1 MANNQ
6 TLSRPYAQALF
17 EHSEGW
23 LEDLEKL
30 TAVVREPIVSNL
42 IDSPHLSYQDKVK
55 QILTLLEGE
64 VESKS
69 INFLKVLGG
78 SRRLS
83 LLPEIQKE
91 YKALIEKREGKKTI
105 ALIAPFKLLAEQ
117 QEKLT
122 PVLKKRFGEN
132 LIIETE
138 VDKSLIGGFL
148 AKSGDDV
155 IDASIKG
162 KLEKLKIQ
170 IT

>member
-1 MANNQ
+1 
-6 TLSRPYAQALF
+6 
-17 EHSEGW
+17 
-23 LEDLEKL
+23 
-30 TAVVREPIVSNL
+30 
-42 IDSPHLSYQDKVK
+42 
-55 QILTLLEGE
+55 
-64 VESKS
+64 
-69 INFLKVLGG
+69 
-78 SRRLS
+78 

-105 ALIAPFKLLAEQ
+105 TLVAPFKLLAEQ

-132 LIIETE
+132 LTIETK

>member
-1 MANNQ
+1 M
-6 TLSRPYAQALF
+6 
-17 EHSEGW
+17 
-23 LEDLEKL
+23 
-30 TAVVREPIVSNL
+30 
-42 IDSPHLSYQDKVK
+42 
-55 QILTLLEGE
+55 
-64 VESKS
+64 
-69 INFLKVLGG
+69 
-78 SRRLS
+78 
-83 LLPEIQKE
+83 
-91 YKALIEKREGKKTI
+91 
-105 ALIAPFKLLAEQ
+105 AEQ
-117 QEKLT
+117 LEKLT